1 MLETRRSRGLAI
13 RALLLLSMV
22 ISSAAQQVPATQPA
36 PTPPPPASAPQP
48 PVASPASTTPPTKIT
63 AGTQEVVVDL
73 VVRDKHG
80 NLVKD
85 LTPADMEITDA
96 GLPVKINSL
105 RLIAGG
111 QAKETDVTEGAR
123 AVRLV
128 SLVFEHYGADAGQ
141 LARET
146 ADEIL
151 KADTAATLFFSVM
164 QVDRRLRLVQYF
176 TIDRTLL
183 RNAVDSACLGA
194 RSRYRS
200 DVEAAE
206 KNVTSMNGGDNQR
219 LAVGDTTGVSVTD
232 MTMASMMIKALQDS
246 EQTSRDTQ
254 SRPTLG
260 ALQALSQQLGT
271 LPGRKTV
278 VYFSEGLPLT
288 AVGKQQLLAT
298 INAANRSNVGIY
310 VIDVT
315 GLSMASRAEAGRQML
330 AAAAQA
336 GANNVGPSNSGS
348 TAGLGIPGGVSPV
361 SMTPAGLVTSAQVKA
376 GDRIEDINTSDSQ
389 GSLIE
394 LAKSTGGSYV
404 GDSNDLRKQARHL
417 IEDLAIYYEATFQ
430 PENPKYDGSFHPLA
444 VKLQRKGLTVQARNG
459 YLALPP
465 GTPPDVQPFEVGLV
479 KSLSETELPKQ
490 LDFHTDVIRFGKE
503 ASGVTASMV
512 VELPLSQLE
521 FREDGNSKTFEVHP
535 RILVMLRNES
545 GQVVKRFSQDLAYH
559 GASQAMA
566 HMRDGVYTFQ
576 RSFTAPP
583 GTYILEAAITDG
595 LGEKTGA
602 VRSTIKI
609 AAPSGGADV
618 SAISLVQRYESL
630 NEKDTQEPFRYQNSR
645 VVPSLQKLIVKEK
658 TPTVATFFV
667 IYPDPKLTE
676 KPKLELEVSRRGE
689 LLGRIPMDLPNTTAP
704 GPIPYIAS
712 LPSASLPPGPYELS
726 AIVTQGGQTVEQK
739 TAFTIDGPE
748 PAPAPVTARAAAP
761 SGNVGDGADIPEP
774 AATNPAGT
782 YVSEKTSIVITRVE
796 NAARPPEAEQSR
808 IIEIA
813 RQRALDYQD
822 TLPNFTCLQV
832 TRRLVDASGKKNWRV
847 KDNITELLRYSDKQ
861 EVRQTLEV
869 DGVKVQGPRLKL
881 GGVLSSGELGGLL
894 NAVFDP
900 KAKATFAWKDLANLG
915 NQTCHVYSFHV
926 DRPNSSYSL
935 EAGTHAQNARVV
947 AFHGMIYID
956 ANSYA
961 IRRISIEAENVP
973 ATFPVQESSIMVDYD
988 VVAVG
993 AHDYMLPVSAEM
1005 LVRMGKRSLVRNEI
1019 NFRDYRRF
1027 GAESSIKFN

>member
-1 MLETRRSRGLAI
+1 M
-13 RALLLLSMV
+13 
-22 ISSAAQQVPATQPA
+22 
-36 PTPPPPASAPQP
+36 
-48 PVASPASTTPPTKIT
+48 
-63 AGTQEVVVDL
+63 DL

-80 NLVKD
+80 NLVRD

-111 QAKETDVTEGAR
+111 QPKEPDAKDAAR

-146 ADEIL
+146 ADEIF
-151 KADTAATLFFSVM
+151 KANTAATLFFSVM

-176 TIDRTLL
+176 TTDKTLL
-183 RNAVDSACLGA
+183 RNAVESACLGA

-200 DVEAAE
+200 DVDAAE

-260 ALQALSQQLGT
+260 ALQALAQQLGT
-271 LPGRKTV
+271 LPGRKSV

-288 AVGKQQLLAT
+288 ATGKQQLLAT

-336 GANNVGPSNSGS
+336 GANNVGPQTSGS
-348 TAGLGIPGGVSPV
+348 TAGLGIPGGATAV

-389 GSLIE
+389 GSLME
-394 LAKSTGGSYV
+394 LSKSTGGSYI
-404 GDSNDLRKQARHL
+404 GDSNDLRKQARRL
-417 IEDLAIYYEATFQ
+417 IEDLAVYYEATFQ

-479 KSLSETELPKQ
+479 KSLSEIELPKR
-490 LDFHTDVIRFGKE
+490 LDFHTDVVRFGKE
-503 ASGVTASMV
+503 PSGVAASLV

-535 RILVMLRNES
+535 KILVMLRNES
-545 GQVVKRFSQDLAYH
+545 GQVFKKFSQDLAYH

-583 GTYILEAAITDG
+583 GNYILEAAITDG
-595 LGEKTGA
+595 LGDKTGA
-602 VRSTIKI
+602 VRSAINI
-609 AAPSGGADV
+609 PAPSAGADV

-630 NEKDTQEPFRYQNSR
+630 SDKDTQEPFRYQNSR
-645 VVPSLQKLIVKEK
+645 VVPSLQRLIVKEK

-667 IYPDPKLTE
+667 IYPDLKLSE

-689 LLGRIPMDLPNTTAP
+689 LLGRIPMELPATTAP

-726 AIVTQGGQTVEQK
+726 AIVTQGGQTAEQK
-739 TAFTIDGPE
+739 TTFTIDGVETAPE
-748 PAPAPVTARAAAP
+748 TATARAAPVA
-761 SGNVGDGADIPEP
+761 GNRGDGPDIPEP
-774 AATNPAGT
+774 AASSSAGNT
-782 YVSEKTSIVITRVE
+782 AYVTEKPSIVITRVE
-796 NAARPPEAEQSR
+796 NASRPPEAEQTR

-832 TRRLVDASGKKNWRV
+832 TRRLVDSSGKKNWRV

-900 KAKATFAWKDLANLG
+900 KAKAAFTWKDLANLG

-926 DRPNSSYSL
+926 NRPNSSYSL
-935 EAGTHAQNARVV
+935 EAGSHAQNARVV
-947 AFHGMIYID
+947 AFHGLIYID

-961 IRRISIEAENVP
+961 IRRISIEAEDVP

-993 AHDYMLPVSAEM
+993 AHDYMLPISAEM
-1005 LVRMGKRSLVRNEI
+1005 LVRMGKRGLVRNEI

>member
-1 MLETRRSRGLAI
+1 MLKTRRSRGLTI
-13 RALLLLSMV
+13 RALLLLGTV
-22 ISSAAQQVPATQPA
+22 VCCAAQQVPAPQPA
-36 PTPPPPASAPQP
+36 STPAPPAAAPQT
-48 PVASPASTTPPTKIT
+48 PVSTTPPTKIT

-80 NLVKD
+80 NLVRD

-111 QAKETDVTEGAR
+111 QAKEPDVKEGAR

-176 TIDRTLL
+176 TTDKTLL

-219 LAVGDTTGVSVTD
+219 LAIGDTTGVSVTD

-336 GANNVGPSNSGS
+336 GANNVGPTSGGS
-348 TAGLGIPGGVSPV
+348 TAGLGIPGGVAAVP
-361 SMTPAGLVTSAQVKA
+361 MTPQGLVSSAQVKA

-389 GSLIE
+389 GSLME
-394 LAKSTGGSYV
+394 LSKSTGGSYI
-404 GDSNDLRKQARHL
+404 GDSNDLRKQARRL

-490 LDFHTDVIRFGKE
+490 LDFHTDVFRFGKE
-503 ASGVTASMV
+503 PPGVAASLV

-535 RILVMLRNES
+535 RILAMLRNES
-545 GQVVKRFSQDLAYH
+545 GQVVKKFSQDLAYH

-576 RSFTAPP
+576 RSFTAVP
-583 GTYILEAAITDG
+583 GTYILEVAISDG

-609 AAPSGGADV
+609 PAPSGGADV

-630 NEKDTQEPFRYQNSR
+630 NDKDTHEPFRYQNSR
-645 VVPSLQKLIVKEK
+645 VVPSLQRLIVKEK

-689 LLGRIPMDLPNTTAP
+689 LLGRMPMELPTTTAS

-712 LPSASLPPGPYELS
+712 IPSASLPPGPYELS
-726 AIVTQGGQTVEQK
+726 AIVTHGGQTVEQK
-739 TAFTIDGPE
+739 ATFTIDGPE
-748 PAPAPVTARAAAP
+748 PTPPPVSARAATP
-761 SGNVGDGADIPEP
+761 SGNTGDGPDIPEP

-782 YVSEKTSIVITRVE
+782 YVTEKPSIVITRLE
-796 NAARPPEAEQSR
+796 NAAKPPEAEQLR
-808 IIEIA
+808 IIDIA

-869 DGVKVQGPRLKL
+869 DGAKVQSPRLKL

-900 KAKATFAWKDLANLG
+900 KSKAAFLWKDLANLG

-935 EAGTHAQNARVV
+935 EAGSHAQNARVV
-947 AFHGMIYID
+947 AFHGVIYID
-956 ANSYA
+956 ANSYS

-973 ATFPVQESSIMVDYD
+973 STFPVQESSIMVDYD